1 MRSLGNL
8 MYYLSQYQFKIIY
21 SQGNDNIEADS
32 LSRNAVL
39 DSFENEEDML
49 KVVNLITLETI
60 VEDQLNH
67 EATIRNSKKVIQ
79 EGNISYNLLNNR
91 KRIFISQEL
100 GQELIET
107 VHKFYGH
114 IGADHLPLLFFSLCF
129 CTHNICHFST
139 S

>member
-8 MYYLSQYQFKIIY
+8 MYYLSQYQFKIMY
-21 SQGNDNIEADS
+21 SPGNGNIEADS

-67 EATIRNSKKVIQ
+67 EGTIRNSKKVIQ
-79 EGNISYNLLNNR
+79 EGNIS
-91 KRIFISQEL
+91 
-100 GQELIET
+100 
-107 VHKFYGH
+107 
-114 IGADHLPLLFFSLCF
+114 
-129 CTHNICHFST
+129 
-139 S
+139 